1 MAETQRERL
10 KNACNFWLQGEL
22 AREIEAPA
30 DFYERMR
37 DIYLLAETAN
47 DEGVLIVVQMFDDL
61 LLEIDPPQAWFEFKK
76 RRTE

>member
-1 MAETQRERL
+1 VPEAERERL

-22 AREIEAPA
+22 AREVAAPA

-47 DEGVLIVVQMFDDL
+47 DEAVLIAIQMFDDL

-76 RRTE
+76 RREE